1 SKQTTLLAKCQ
12 REFEL
17 NLVWSGF
24 RSIAFHPYCPRE
36 PNGMFTYSSHPKPV
50 EIRKYRDLPDPNH
63 LQYGNIMY
71 DRRVV
76 RGNINGQQVISKNN
90 QSDPGMQQRQQAYRR
105 RALARKQAKDQLKT
119 KTPEAIQGRQH
130 VEVQTGE
137 TLWLK
142 SFSHVLLNPANKLLS
157 LLFPDSF
164 LEELSNIIQVNEIDC
179 QTDDFLDKPST
190 PLFVPA
196 KSGVDVETQIEEGDT
211 DSDYRINSASSKYMY
226 PLQLF
231 DFDLEVQPVLEV
243 LVGKTIEQSLLEVME
258 EEELACLR
266 TQQRVFQEL
275 RNNELAEVQRLEE
288 QERRYREEKERRV
301 AQQRE
306 VLKKEQETAEKI
318 AARVFSQQ
326 YLAGL
331 LPAVFTALRNH
342 GYFYDP
348 VEKGEPLQLSLFY
361 QKRALLLYEC
371 LRGGFSVA
379 YISVNFIPWLIG
391 EVNNQL
397 DKRYAAREVL
407 D

>member
-1 SKQTTLLAKCQ
+1 M
-12 REFEL
+12 
-17 NLVWSGF
+17 
-24 RSIAFHPYCPRE
+24 Y
-36 PNGMFTYSSHPKPV
+36 TYSSHPKPV
-50 EIRKYRDLPDPNH
+50 EIRKYRDLPDPSQ

-76 RGNINGQQVISKNN
+76 RGNLNGQQVISKNN
-90 QSDPGMQQRQQAYRR
+90 HSDPGMQQRQQAYRR
-105 RALARKQAKDQLKT
+105 RAIARKQAKDQLKT

-130 VEVQTGE
+130 VDVQT
-137 TLWLK
+137 
-142 SFSHVLLNPANKLLS
+142 
-157 LLFPDSF
+157 DSF
-164 LEELSNIIQVNEIDC
+164 LEELSNIIQVSEMDC

-196 KSGVDVETQIEEGDT
+196 KSGVDVETQIEEGD
-211 DSDYRINSASSKYMY
+211 
-226 PLQLF
+226 LF

-301 AQQRE
+301 AQQKE
-306 VLKKEQETAEKI
+306 VLKKEEETAEKI
-318 AARVFSQQ
+318 AARVFSHQ

-348 VEKGEPLQLSLFY
+348 VEKD
-361 QKRALLLYEC
+361 
-371 LRGGFSVA
+371 
-379 YISVNFIPWLIG
+379 ISVNFLPWLIA

-407 D
+407 DNIIYEVTQKRLLEFTHLMSGQNSCCDS

>member
-1 SKQTTLLAKCQ
+1 TSDSKRPQKQWVSILLHLFCRQ
-12 REFEL
+12 NR
-17 NLVWSGF
+17 NQ
-24 RSIAFHPYCPRE
+24 
-36 PNGMFTYSSHPKPV
+36 
-50 EIRKYRDLPDPNH
+50 

-76 RGNINGQQVISKNN
+76 RGNLHDQQNN
-90 QSDPGMQQRQQAYRR
+90 NSDPGMQQRQQAYRR
-105 RALARKQAKDQLKT
+105 RAIARKQSKEQLKT

-130 VEVQTGE
+130 VVVQTGE
-137 TLWLK
+137 TLY
-142 SFSHVLLNPANKLLS
+142 
-157 LLFPDSF
+157 SF
-164 LEELSNIIQVNEIDC
+164 LEELSNIIQVSEIDC
-179 QTDDFLDKPST
+179 QTDEFLDKPST

-196 KSGVDVETQIEEGDT
+196 KSGVDVETQIEEGD
-211 DSDYRINSASSKYMY
+211 
-226 PLQLF
+226 LF

-301 AQQRE
+301 AQQKE

-331 LPAVFTALRNH
+331 LPAVFSSLRRH

-348 VEKGEPLQLSLFY
+348 VEKD
-361 QKRALLLYEC
+361 
-371 LRGGFSVA
+371 
-379 YISVNFIPWLIG
+379 ISVNFLPWLIA
-391 EVNNQL
+391 EVNKQL
-397 DKRYAAREVL
+397 DKRYTAREVL
-407 D
+407 DNIIYEVTLKRLEDFKHLKFGQDCSDS

>member
-1 SKQTTLLAKCQ
+1 
-12 REFEL
+12 
-17 NLVWSGF
+17 
-24 RSIAFHPYCPRE
+24 
-36 PNGMFTYSSHPKPV
+36 MFTYSSHPKPV
-50 EIRKYRDLPDPNH
+50 EIRRYRDLPDPNQ

-76 RGNINGQQVISKNN
+76 RGNLHDQQVTSKQNN
-90 QSDPGMQQRQQAYRR
+90 NSDPGMQQRQQAYRR
-105 RALARKQAKDQLKT
+105 RAIARKQSKEQLKT

-130 VEVQTGE
+130 VVVQT
-137 TLWLK
+137 
-142 SFSHVLLNPANKLLS
+142 
-157 LLFPDSF
+157 DSF
-164 LEELSNIIQVNEIDC
+164 LEELSNIIQVSEIDC
-179 QTDDFLDKPST
+179 QTDEFLDKPST

-196 KSGVDVETQIEEGDT
+196 KSGVDVETQIEEGD
-211 DSDYRINSASSKYMY
+211 
-226 PLQLF
+226 LF

-266 TQQRVFQEL
+266 AQQRVFQEL

-301 AQQRE
+301 AQQKE

-331 LPAVFTALRNH
+331 LPAVFSSLRRH

-348 VEKGEPLQLSLFY
+348 VEKD
-361 QKRALLLYEC
+361 
-371 LRGGFSVA
+371 
-379 YISVNFIPWLIG
+379 ISVNFLPWLIA
-391 EVNNQL
+391 EVNKQL
-397 DKRYAAREVL
+397 DKRYTAREVL
-407 D
+407 DNIIYEVTLKRLEDFKHLKFGQDCSDS